1 MGLKEPE
8 VFVQFAGKLGKEI
21 GSNGVAEVGGF
32 LDGGAH
38 GVRVMR
44 DVMDQELEHRRTIR
58 SGEIG
63 FIQGGLGGRFP
74 GSSVGDAAECGDAF
88 GDSVRLVQKMTGD

>member
-58 SGEIG
+58 AERSAS
-63 FIQGGLGGRFP
+63 FKVDLAAVSRAVP
-74 GSSVGDAAECGDAF
+74 LATPPSVVMRSAIV
-88 GDSVRLVQKMTGD
+88 SVWSRR